1 MKNLYQCHF
10 TAFVSIQE
18 EWNIP
23 ILAHFRIH
31 KINRPKADIQT
42 YGTVTVTIA
51 RSSVRTFALI
61 GIQLN
66 GNLSFHHLFAEPF
79 QHAEHRITPRIRRTN
94 APGHLRPSA
103 NSHIIDSF
111 CLIPVVMMR
120 TSFAYPFRVLIV
132 LEIRLEDGGRIKA
145 DGQTHPDFI
154 TCFRRDILA
163 CHIAHSQFIVWHVT
177 FSPPPIM
184 FLPSPRIHPCSTRFL
199 QSRITPAYAEQICI
213 CQHLFQEFF
222 KSYWTLN
229 VKSSKT

>member
-1 MKNLYQCHF
+1 M
-10 TAFVSIQE
+10 
-18 EWNIP
+18 
-23 ILAHFRIH
+23 LAHFRIH

-103 NSHIIDSF
+103 DSHIIDSF

-154 TCFRRDILA
+154 TGFRRDILA

-213 CQHLFQEFF
+213 CQHLSQEFF